1 MTTSCFRVCNAVQ
14 DQYYRHEGLYLQ
26 SADKEKIDE
35 IFARAAQKG
44 APMVCFQCAD
54 DTVYQE
60 VYRLLIEE
68 QGIFAYLPESETTAR
83 TLIPTEKGTFIS
95 GLQVSRDG
103 YRTDFVPVQET
114 KSSQTRRILL

>member
-1 MTTSCFRVCNAVQ
+1 MTTQEIERTHSKDDNQLLPVCSAVQ

-68 QGIFAYLPESETTAR
+68 QGIFAYLPESETTAAYLDSDRER
-83 TLIPTEKGTFIS
+83 TVYFWFTE
-95 GLQVSRDG
+95 VS
-103 YRTDFVPVQET
+103 
-114 KSSQTRRILL
+114 

>member
-1 MTTSCFRVCNAVQ
+1 MPGISFSSTGTGITSIRPGETLPI
-14 DQYYRHEGLYLQ
+14 RGLYLQ
-26 SADKEKIDE
+26 SADTEKIDE

-68 QGIFAYLPESETTAR
+68 QGIFAYLPESETTAAYLDSDRER
-83 TLIPTEKGTFIS
+83 TFYFWFTE
-95 GLQVSRDG
+95 VS
-103 YRTDFVPVQET
+103 
-114 KSSQTRRILL
+114 